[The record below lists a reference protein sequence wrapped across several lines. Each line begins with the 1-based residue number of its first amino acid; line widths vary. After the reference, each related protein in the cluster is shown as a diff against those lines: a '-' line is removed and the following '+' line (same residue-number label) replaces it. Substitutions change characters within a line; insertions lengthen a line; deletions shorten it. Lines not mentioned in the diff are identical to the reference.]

1 MNRLVF
7 KKPPL
12 SLAGQVGLLESR
24 GMIISDRSTA
34 EEALLR
40 LNYYRFSGYALH
52 FEIFKDRQRTHQF
65 KPGTTF
71 DAVLQLYEFDTR
83 LRALLFR
90 YLEPVEVAFRGA
102 ICFELS
108 TMYNA
113 PHWYLDRTMYEPRFD
128 YDRFEEECRRE
139 VQRSDEIF
147 ITSYLAKYR
156 QPNLPPSWMISEII
170 SLGRWSKI
178 YSHLRDKA
186 AQKRIASHFLT
197 KPYFLVSWMHCLS
210 VLRNLCAHHCRIWN
224 RNFTIRPSLPKKL
237 KQLTQG
243 NERLGALV
251 IVLTHLLKP
260 LRKNL
265 PFQQDW
271 KALLTEF
278 PEVPSGEMGMP
289 SSTQGENPK

>member
-90 YLEPVEVAFRGA
+90 
-102 ICFELS
+102 
-108 TMYNA
+108 
-113 PHWYLDRTMYEPRFD
+113 
-128 YDRFEEECRRE
+128 
-139 VQRSDEIF
+139 
-147 ITSYLAKYR
+147 
-156 QPNLPPSWMISEII
+156 
-170 SLGRWSKI
+170 
-178 YSHLRDKA
+178 
-186 AQKRIASHFLT
+186 
-197 KPYFLVSWMHCLS
+197 
-210 VLRNLCAHHCRIWN
+210 
-224 RNFTIRPSLPKKL
+224 
-237 KQLTQG
+237 
-243 NERLGALV
+243 
-251 IVLTHLLKP
+251 
-260 LRKNL
+260 
-265 PFQQDW
+265 
-271 KALLTEF
+271 
-278 PEVPSGEMGMP
+278 
-289 SSTQGENPK
+289 